1 MLHSQNQHIMRFNP
15 NFCYWDSSLILVPL
29 YMTFHVY
36 KLTDRVLKFK
46 IRYYHTQKD
55 KNIWYN
61 F

>member
-1 MLHSQNQHIMRFNP
+1 MSP
-15 NFCYWDSSLILVPL
+15 NFCYWDLSLILVPL

-36 KLTDRVLKFK
+36 KLTDRVLKFE